1 MCVTVYRIIYFE
13 NKNFDVANDYF
24 SPYTFLVFRSTK
36 VAQIIYKFRNVV
48 NSFLNIDGIQYG
60 TSNAYSS
67 VLRNVANIA
76 TITLSLITTHVRTIS
91 RVKTLKHQT
100 PRVKRHRNIGN
111 DEWGLK
117 KATVAPLY

>member
-1 MCVTVYRIIYFE
+1 MT
-13 NKNFDVANDYF
+13 
-24 SPYTFLVFRSTK
+24 
-36 VAQIIYKFRNVV
+36 
-48 NSFLNIDGIQYG
+48 G

-76 TITLSLITTHVRTIS
+76 TITLSLITIHVRTILH
-91 RVKTLKHQT
+91 VKTLKHQS

-111 DEWGLK
+111 GGWGLK